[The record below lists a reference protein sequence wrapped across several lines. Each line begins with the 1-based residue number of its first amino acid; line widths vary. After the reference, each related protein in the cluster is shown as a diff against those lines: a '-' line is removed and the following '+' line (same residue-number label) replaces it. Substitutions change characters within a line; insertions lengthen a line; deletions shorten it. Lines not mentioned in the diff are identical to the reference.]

1 MKIICTEVR
10 FKLGE
15 DKLSA
20 RERIWIF
27 GTYTCDL
34 SSRIANFPGGWTQT
48 MGEKMKKLMFI
59 FLLDRRTCLSLLPL

>member
-48 MGEKMKKLMFI
+48 MG
-59 FLLDRRTCLSLLPL
+59 